1 VIPVLEAELDS
12 SDYSSEVPDKA
23 FGDYVYQ
30 GAYVFH
36 ISREDGIQLRGRV
49 THIDD
54 SQTFLK
60 SGYWFESG
68 LSVERSLYIEDVLYT
83 FSYNLIKMN
92 SLDDLI
98 ELGSVDLT

>member
-1 VIPVLEAELDS
+1 M
-12 SDYSSEVPDKA
+12 
-23 FGDYVYQ
+23 
-30 GAYVFH
+30 
-36 ISREDGIQLRGRV
+36 

-54 SQTFLK
+54 PQTFLK

-92 SLDDLI
+92 GLVDLE
-98 ELGSVDLT
+98 ELGTVDLT